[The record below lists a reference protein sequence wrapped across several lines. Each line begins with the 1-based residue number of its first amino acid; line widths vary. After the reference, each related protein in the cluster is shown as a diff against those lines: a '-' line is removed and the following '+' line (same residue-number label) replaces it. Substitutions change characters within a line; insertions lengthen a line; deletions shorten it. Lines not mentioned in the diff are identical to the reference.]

1 MEVIIVLL
9 ISALLTLA
17 LSYVDTMLQSIVPIC
32 LNAESYMTTYLGN
45 GGFQN
50 AFNLIFNFGV
60 SLIVL
65 KFLKKGFDIYV
76 AWQDGDADA
85 DPVGLLTNFFRAMV
99 VAIGFPTLYQY
110 LADIVSDLTNKL
122 LIAIGMDM
130 NQSFATY
137 HSSLTSLNVFTAIV
151 SLVFFIC
158 FFFLYI
164 QFLTRG
170 LEILI
175 LRIGMPI
182 ACVGL
187 IDSDKGVFGSYIKKF
202 FQSTLTVVVQLALA
216 KLSVGLFLN
225 SHIFW
230 GIAAIT
236 LSLKTPKFLQEFM
249 LVSGGGGGGISNK
262 IYHTSRLYQMAKS
275 VFAK

>member
-1 MEVIIVLL
+1 MSTI
-9 ISALLTLA
+9 
-17 LSYVDTMLQSIVPIC
+17 
-32 LNAESYMTTYLGN
+32 LGN

-50 AFNLIFNFGV
+50 TFNLIFTFGV

-65 KFLKKGFDIYV
+65 KFLKKGFDTYI

-85 DPVGLLTNFFRAMV
+85 DPIGLLTNFFKAIT
-99 VAIGFPTLYQY
+99 VAIGFPTLYGW
-110 LADIVSDLTNKL
+110 LADIVADLTDNL
-122 LIAIGMDM
+122 LKALGLDM
-130 NQSFATY
+130 NQGFAAFY
-137 HSSLTSLNVFTAIV
+137 ASVSSLTLFTGIL

-158 FFFLYI
+158 FIFLYI

-175 LRIGMPI
+175 LRIGIPI
-182 ACVGL
+182 ACTGL
-187 IDSDKGVFGSYIKKF
+187 IDSDKGVFGAYIKKF
-202 FQSTLTVVVQLALA
+202 FQSALTVTVQLALA

-230 GIAAIT
+230 GIAAIS

-249 LVSGGGGGGISNK
+249 LISGNGGSLGISNK
-262 IYHTSRLYQMAKS
+262 IYHTTRLYQMAKS
-275 VFAK
+275 VINK